1 MGKTG
6 ISDVKNQL
14 WFGDNLEVL
23 RRNVPTASVDLVYL
37 DPPFNS
43 DANYNVLF
51 STPDDNKPSAQ
62 AEAFRD
68 TWWWGREAED
78 ALDEILTEIGGGT
91 AAIVNALMQ
100 ALGRSDMMAYLVMMA
115 VRLHELRRV
124 LKDDGTLY
132 LHCDPT
138 ASHYL
143 KILLDGIF
151 GPVNFDAEV
160 IWKRTNSRSTKGKWP
175 RLHDTLLVYRAG
187 KGRLFVPQ
195 LMAADTQKMPHTL
208 ITKEDGLKYQTYE
221 LTGQGVTKDGESGR
235 PWRGFDPSQM
245 GRHWGQT
252 PTRMDELDA
261 AGLIHW
267 PKNGGWPRRVD
278 NLPFEADKRMVTVGD
293 VWTDIDRLNQ
303 TAKERI
309 GYPTQ
314 KPVALL
320 ERILLASSQ
329 RGSVVLDP
337 FCGCGTTI
345 EAAQRLGRTWIGI
358 DVAYHAIRVIGGRIE
373 GAFRGIAKYELNGI
387 PSSFEEAEA
396 LAVADRY
403 QFQWWANYL
412 FNPHAVREIK
422 RGPDQGI
429 DGEIFFP
436 LGPGHR
442 TYGRL
447 LMSVKSGHNVGVS
460 AVREFAHVLNR
471 EKAEMGLF
479 ICLDG
484 PTQQMQLE
492 ALALG
497 YANTGQGRKQR
508 LQIVSI
514 AGWFENERP
523 DLPHAPQLEGSKF
536 QKRKAK
542 PSARQAAVT
551 DQFELKLPF
560 LGSVDDNVVRHLN
573 PTKVKMGA

>member
-1 MGKTG
+1 M
-6 ISDVKNQL
+6 KNQL

-23 RRNVPTASVDLVYL
+23 RRHIPSASVDLIYL

-51 STPDDNKPSAQ
+51 STPDEDKPSVQ

-68 TWWWGREAED
+68 TWWWGPEAED
-78 ALDEILTEIGGGT
+78 ALDEIVTQIGGGT

-124 LKDDGTLY
+124 LKDNGTLY

-151 GPVNFDAEV
+151 KPTLFDSEI
-160 IWKRTNSRSTKGKWP
+160 IWKRTNSRNTKGKWP
-175 RLHDTLLVYRAG
+175 RLHDTILVYRAG
-187 KGRLFVPQ
+187 KTRVFEPQ
-195 LMAADTQKMPHTL
+195 WVSGDLSKIPHTL
-208 ITKEDGLKYQTYE
+208 IKKTDGLKYQTYE
-221 LTGQGVTKDGESGR
+221 LTGSGVTKDGQSGK
-235 PWRGFDPSQM
+235 PWRGYDPSGL
-245 GRHWGQT
+245 GRHWGQVHE
-252 PTRMDELDA
+252 RMDEWDA
-261 AGLIHW
+261 SGLIHW
-267 PKNGGWPRRVD
+267 PKNGGWPRRID
-278 NLPFEADKRMVTVGD
+278 DEPFVPEARKIVVGD

-303 TAKERI
+303 KARERV

-314 KPVALL
+314 KPVSLL
-320 ERILLASSQ
+320 ERILTASST
-329 RGSVVLDP
+329 RNSVVLDP

-345 EAAQRLGRTWIGI
+345 EAAQRLGRKWIGI
-358 DVAYHAIRVIGGRIE
+358 DVAFHAIRVIEARVE
-373 GAFRGIAKYELNGI
+373 RAFRGTAKYALHGI
-387 PSSFEEAEA
+387 PSSYEEAVR
-396 LAVADRY
+396 LAETDRY

-422 RGPDQGI
+422 RGADQGI

-436 LGPGHR
+436 LGPGQSR
-442 TYGRL
+442 YGRL
-447 LMSVKSGHNVGVS
+447 LMSVKSGKNVGVA

-471 EKAEMGLF
+471 EGADMGLF
-479 ICLDG
+479 ICLDR
-484 PTQQMQLE
+484 PTQSMLLE
-492 ALALG
+492 ALGMA

-536 QKRKAK
+536 QRPKAK
-542 PSARQAAVT
+542 PAPRRKGAQE
-551 DQFELKLPF
+551 QLELTLPIM
-560 LGSVDDNVVRHLN
+560 GGKANENVVRHFN
-573 PTKVKMGA
+573 PARVRTGN